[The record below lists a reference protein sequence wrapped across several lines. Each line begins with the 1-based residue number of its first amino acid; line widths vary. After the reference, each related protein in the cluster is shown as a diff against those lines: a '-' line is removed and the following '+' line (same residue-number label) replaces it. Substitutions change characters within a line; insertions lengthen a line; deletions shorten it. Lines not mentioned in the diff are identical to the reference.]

1 MAAPREVMMRQL
13 APKLA
18 VFAGVILAGV
28 GLGVPVCAD
37 DKLLHQAVEFAGT
50 LTFLG
55 AKVPGLV
62 FAAVRDGE
70 TTVAGFGE
78 IAGGSGKV
86 PDGTS
91 IVRIGSVSKAL
102 CGEVLARLVADRM
115 IGFTD
120 RLQDHLGSDFT
131 VPEKD
136 GKAIRII
143 DLATHAAGLAREVP
157 RPESARTTRS
167 GATRARL

>member
-1 MAAPREVMMRQL
+1 MTATGEMIMRQL
-13 APKLA
+13 ATKLA
-18 VFAGVILAGV
+18 VFSGVILAGV
-28 GLGVPVCAD
+28 GPSVPVSAD
-37 DKLLHQAVEFAGT
+37 DKLLNQAVEFAGT

-78 IAGGSGKV
+78 IADGSGKV
-86 PDGTS
+86 PDCTS

-120 RLQDHLGSDFT
+120 RLQDDLGSDFT
-131 VPEKD
+131 VPEKG

-143 DLATHAAGLAREVP
+143 ESYNSRGWFGPRGASPGSCPRRPVPDQHA
-157 RPESARTTRS
+157 
-167 GATRARL
+167 

>member
-1 MAAPREVMMRQL
+1 MRQL
-13 APKLA
+13 ATKLA
-18 VFAGVILAGV
+18 VFSGVILAGV
-28 GLGVPVCAD
+28 GPSVPVSAD
-37 DKLLHQAVEFAGT
+37 DKLLNQAVEFAGT

-78 IAGGSGKV
+78 IADGSGKV

-131 VPEKD
+131 VPER
-136 GKAIRII
+136 AERPSASSILQLTR
-143 DLATHAAGLAREVP
+143 LVWPARCLARKLP
-157 RPESARTTRS
+157 QTTRS
-167 GATRARL
+167 GPTRVRP